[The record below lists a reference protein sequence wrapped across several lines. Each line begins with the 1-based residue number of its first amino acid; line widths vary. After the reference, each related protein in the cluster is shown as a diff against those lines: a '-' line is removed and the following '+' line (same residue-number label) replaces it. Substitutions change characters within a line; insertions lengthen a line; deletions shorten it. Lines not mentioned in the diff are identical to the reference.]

1 MYCEKCKVTVRG
13 EYERCPLCQQKLK
26 GEAGE
31 GIFPEPMPETK
42 KIKSFLRLCS
52 FASVVVL
59 VLCVAIN
66 FSLPDYGWWSIF
78 VLAGMVSL
86 WILLGVLINKKDNI
100 LKTMIW
106 QAAIISALAAAWDLF
121 TGFRGW
127 SVEFVIPILLTATMA
142 AMALFAQITR
152 LRQEDYLIYLVIDS
166 SWGLLCV
173 LFIVFNV
180 AEIVIPSIICVC
192 ASVISLSA
200 LNIFE
205 GRALRAELR
214 RRLHL

>member
-13 EYERCPLCQQKLK
+13 AHARCPLCQRKLK
-26 GEAGE
+26 GDVGE
-31 GIFPEPMPETK
+31 GIFPETMPETK
-42 KIKSFLRLCS
+42 TIRAFLRFSS

-59 VLCVAIN
+59 AICVAIN
-66 FSLPDYGWWSIF
+66 FAFPDYGWWSVF
-78 VLAGMVSL
+78 VLAGMASL
-86 WILLGVLINKKDNI
+86 WIVLGVTIKKKDTI
-100 LKTMIW
+100 LKTMVW
-106 QAAIISALAAAWDLF
+106 QVAIISILAVVWDLI

-127 SVEFVIPILLTATMA
+127 SVEFVIPILLTATMV
-142 AMALFAQITR
+142 AMALYAQITR

-173 LFIVFNV
+173 FFIVFNV
-180 AEIVIPSIICVC
+180 AVIVIPSIVCVC
-192 ASVISLSA
+192 ASVISLAA

>member
-1 MYCEKCKVTVRG
+1 VYCEKCKVTVRG
-13 EYERCPLCQQKLK
+13 KYARCPLCQRKLK
-26 GEAGE
+26 GETGE
-31 GIFPEPMPETK
+31 EIFPEPVQETK
-42 KIKSFLRLCS
+42 KIKAFLRFCS
-52 FASVVVL
+52 FASIVVL
-59 VLCVAIN
+59 VLSIAIN
-66 FSLPDYGWWSIF
+66 FAFPDYGWWSIF
-78 VLAGMVSL
+78 VLAGMTSL

-100 LKTMIW
+100 LTTMIW
-106 QAAIISALAAAWDLF
+106 QAAIISVLATAWDIL

-127 SVEFVIPILLTATMA
+127 SVEFVIPILLTANMA
-142 AMALFAQITR
+142 GMALFAQITR
-152 LRQEDYLIYLVIDS
+152 IRQEDYLIYLVIDS

-173 LFIVFNV
+173 FFIVFNV